1 MAADEGKPGKGASD
15 AARMARQA
23 ENKARR
29 EARRAERQQERAAE
43 RSARQIRR
51 REEKGRVAQPET
63 RAALPATTQPAAFN
77 ILILGQRGRLERE
90 AAIFAASLR
99 RNAPDWQGQL
109 IVAEPQPEGAWQGVA
124 TRIQPPAREV
134 LESFGAQILPF
145 TARHFGRAYPYGNKI
160 EALALLPPG
169 QPFIFFDSDTL
180 VTGALDM
187 AVDFDRPTAS
197 MQREGSWPEPPPYGP
212 GYAQIWRS
220 LYDRFGLDFESSL
233 DLSQPDEHWER
244 YLYFNAGWFLGPDPA
259 VFGQRFLEYALAVR
273 DDPGDALACQSL
285 DPWLDQVVLP
295 LVVHSLGGGRP
306 GPELAGLDGD
316 LTCHYRNLSL
326 LYARG
331 SDRALE
337 IFEEIAAIPEISRIM
352 QGDDAY
358 EALFRQRAGR
368 DRLRPMFQ
376 GKRLPSRE
384 QVIRRMLRKENLWF
398 RR

>member
-43 RSARQIRR
+43 KSARQIRR
-51 REEKGRVAQPET
+51 REEKGRAAQPET
-63 RAALPATTQPAAFN
+63 RAVSPATTQPAAFN

-134 LESFGAQILPF
+134 LESLGAQILPF

-180 VTGALDM
+180 VTGALDL

-331 SDRALE
+331 SDQAIE

-352 QGDDAY
+352 QGDNAY
-358 EALFRQRAGR
+358 DALFRQRAGR

-384 QVIRRMLRKENLWF
+384 QVIRQMLRRENLWF